1 MSRILLLSNGHGE
14 DLSGSLIAKE
24 LVNSGYSVDALPIV
38 GKGIHYEKEKIK
50 IIGKTRE
57 FSTGGIGYNS
67 FKGRLTEI
75 FGGEIIYLLKRLYL
89 TYKIRKK
96 YNYFFIVGDIVPIF
110 FAWACNKDFFTYLVA
125 YSSHYEGKLKLPWP
139 SKYFLLSKKAKKI
152 YTRDFLTAN
161 DLTLQLK
168 KRVSFLGNPFMDKFL
183 FRDKELNKSDFSIGL
198 FPGSRF
204 PEILDNF
211 ILILELLEAISDFK
225 YFQKIE
231 FNFAIVNALSSSK
244 IREIFKNRKWL
255 YLEKINEKNLLKFE
269 YKSLKVNL
277 YRNNFD
283 EILLKSRCCI
293 SMAGTAAEQAIGLGK
308 PVIQIEGK
316 GPQFTKSFAEAQRR
330 LLGKYVFCAT
340 NYKNKNDQIN
350 QTINLIIQVIYQI
363 KLNKKFLI
371 SCNENAKQRLG
382 ENKACINMV
391 DDINFVIKNDCGK

>member
-1 MSRILLLSNGHGE
+1 LSRILLLSNGHGE
-14 DLSGSLIAKE
+14 DLSGSLIAKQ

-110 FAWACNKDFFTYLVA
+110 FAWVCNKDFFTYLVA

-139 SKYFLLSKKAKKI
+139 SKFFLLSKKAKKI
-152 YTRDFLTAN
+152 YTRDSLTAN

-168 KRVSFLGNPFMDKFL
+168 KKVSFLGNPFMDKFF
-183 FRDKELNKSDFSIGL
+183 FRDKELKKSEFSIGL

-211 ILILELLEAISDFK
+211 VLILEVLEALSDFK

-244 IREIFKNRKWL
+244 IREIFKNRKWV
-255 YLEKINEKNLLKFE
+255 YLEKIDEQSLLKFQ
-269 YKSLKVNL
+269 YKTLKVNL
-277 YRNNFD
+277 YWNTFD
-283 EILLKSRCCI
+283 QILLKSRCCI

-350 QTINLIIQVIYQI
+350 QTINLIIKVIYLI

-371 SCNENAKQRLG
+371 SCNENAKKRIG
-382 ENKACINMV
+382 DYKACINMV
-391 DDINFVIKNDCGK
+391 DDMNILIKNAQGE

>member
-14 DLSGSLIAKE
+14 DLSGSLIAKQ
-24 LVNSGYSVDALPIV
+24 LINSGYYVDALPIV
-38 GKGIHYEKEKIK
+38 GKGNHYKREKIK
-50 IIGKTRE
+50 IIGKTKE

-67 FKGRLTEI
+67 FKGRLIEI
-75 FGGEIIYLLKRLYL
+75 FGGEIFYLLKRLYL
-89 TYKIRKK
+89 TYKIRKN
-96 YNYFFIVGDIVPIF
+96 YDYFFVVGDIVPVF
-110 FAWACNKDFFTYLVA
+110 FAWICKKDFFTYLVA

-139 SKYFLLSKKAKKI
+139 SKFFLLSQKAKKI
-152 YTRDFLTAN
+152 YTRDSLTAN

-168 KRVSFLGNPFMDKFL
+168 KKVSFLGNPFMDKFL
-183 FRDKELNKSDFSIGL
+183 PRNKELKKSEFSIGL

-211 ILILELLEAISDFK
+211 ILILEVLEALSDLRYFK
-225 YFQKIE
+225 KIE

-244 IREIFKNRKWL
+244 IKEIFQNRRWF
-255 YLEKINEKNLLKFE
+255 YLEKIQEKYLLKFQ
-269 YKSLKVNL
+269 YKSLEVNI

-283 EILLKSRCCI
+283 KILLKSRCCI

-330 LLGKYVFCAT
+330 LLGKYVFCAS
-340 NYKNKNDQIN
+340 NYKDKNDQIN
-350 QTINLIIQVIYQI
+350 QTIKLIIKVIYLI

-371 SCNENAKQRLG
+371 SCNENAKKRLG
-382 ENKACINMV
+382 EHKACIKMV
-391 DDINFVIKNDCGK
+391 DDMNIVMKND

>member
-1 MSRILLLSNGHGE
+1 MPRILLLSNGHGE
-14 DLSGSLIAKE
+14 DLSGSLIAKQ
-24 LVNSGYSVDALPIV
+24 LVNSGFSVEALPIV

-50 IIGKTRE
+50 IIGKTKE

-75 FGGEIIYLLKRLYL
+75 FGGELFYLLKRLYL

-96 YNYFFIVGDIVPIF
+96 YDYFFVVGDIVPVF
-110 FAWACNKDFFTYLVA
+110 FAWICKKDFFTYLVA

-139 SKYFLLSKKAKKI
+139 SKFFLLSKKSKKI
-152 YTRDFLTAN
+152 YTRDSLTAI
-161 DLTLQLK
+161 DLTFQLK
-168 KRVSFLGNPFMDKFL
+168 KKASFLGNPFMDKF
-183 FRDKELNKSDFSIGL
+183 FRKKKLNKSEFSIGI

-211 ILILELLEAISDFK
+211 VLILEVLEALSNLI

-231 FNFAIVNALSSSK
+231 FNFAIVNALPSSK
-244 IREIFKNRKWL
+244 IREIFKNRKWVK
-255 YLEKINEKNLLKFE
+255 LETINQKNILKYQ

-277 YRNNFD
+277 YWNYFD

-316 GPQFTKSFAEAQRR
+316 GPQFTKSFADAQRR
-330 LLGKYVFCAT
+330 LLGHYVFCAT
-340 NYKNKNDQIN
+340 NFKNKNDQIN
-350 QTINLIIQVIYQI
+350 QTINLIVKVIYLI

-371 SCNENAKQRLG
+371 LCNENAKKRLG
-382 ENKACINMV
+382 ENKACIRMV
-391 DDINFVIKNDCGK
+391 DDVNFVMKND